1 MLDSVHLLYCLSW
14 CGSVAS
20 LFPTSSNSFSASV
33 SLCVIP
39 CSHKCLLYPRS
50 LPMFAYVVAR
60 TQQQVSPSCFA
71 GRVSSWTQSSPF
83 SLGDWLTWSVSARV
97 LLSLLHARTGL
108 TKVHTMPDFLRGAH
122 DMDSALP
129 ICTASPLPTELSPQL
144 LWFFFFCKAVFFLDK
159 LMLIFCLVPHVSIY
173 WDLFQFD
180 SFTLRISC
188 SFSILSNTNW
198 INTTK
203 RAPSEPLMEVGW
215 SRWPF
220 PKAQSGFRGDFLD
233 EYPEDENN
241 FQHILVTIMILK
253 AMLESRY

>member
-1 MLDSVHLLYCLSW
+1 MIW
-14 CGSVAS
+14 IQRF
-20 LFPTSSNSFSASV
+20 LFV
-33 SLCVIP
+33 
-39 CSHKCLLYPRS
+39 
-50 LPMFAYVVAR
+50 
-60 TQQQVSPSCFA
+60 QQVLYQLS
-71 GRVSSWTQSSPF
+71 R
-83 SLGDWLTWSVSARV
+83 
-97 LLSLLHARTGL
+97 LLSSY
-108 TKVHTMPDFLRGAH
+108 D
-122 DMDSALP
+122 
-129 ICTASPLPTELSPQL
+129 
-144 LWFFFFCKAVFFLDK
+144 FFFFAKQFFLDK

-215 SRWPF
+215 SRRPF

-253 AMLESRY
+253 AVLESRY